1 VFQLFAWLLYR
12 KLETQEAA
20 VAFEETAVLADIA
33 GGSNTPYNFASSLA
47 LALLA
52 STMSSKGR

>member
-20 VAFEETAVLADIA
+20 IAHEQLAVLAEIA

-52 STMSSKGR
+52 STMSWNGR